1 MEHVSPQL
9 AAARPHHPNL
19 SRDELIARLR
29 ALEPAFRAEGVTR
42 LALFGSRARGD
53 NRPDSD
59 VDVLIDVDP
68 ARKFSLLDL
77 VGVGHIIEDE
87 LSLDVHVTEKL
98 GAKPRF
104 LEKVAKDIVEVFG

>member
-1 MEHVSPQL
+1 MEH
-9 AAARPHHPNL
+9 AAPHYAPIKPRPADL
-19 SRDELIARLR
+19 TREELIARLK
-29 ALEPAFRAEGVTR
+29 ALEPKFRDEGVTR

-68 ARKFSLLDL
+68 TRKFSLLDL

-87 LSLDVHVTEKL
+87 LLLDVHVTEKL
-98 GAKPRF
+98 GAEPRF
-104 LEKVAKDIVEVFG
+104 MRKVAPDVVEVF